1 MKKILSF
8 LAAGVL
14 ALGLIGCSG
23 VISGDLHDALKTDV
37 SVLQIRGDLPGAS
50 WDGTDLK
57 KDTEDTYSFSFL
69 ATTSTGRFAFTEK
82 DNKWKVAYR
91 GTSDGKLY
99 KGFETSFDEA
109 VLYNAP
115 SLPDCMPVA
124 LKPGASYKI
133 TVTGGPATVNCK
145 IEQTAE
151 AIPMAIVIDGEKEPI
166 DVTPTGAAKYKYE
179 FEPSNEER
187 TVKFSFKSGISVFAP
202 AEETALTVGNS
213 SSASVSSAAA
223 ATWSIKLEKDTPYQL
238 AVSYADGKVSVTF
251 LTNYSCLLA
260 NWLVEG
266 WGRSSFEKPEY
277 KWTESLSGIT
287 LSAKTYDETTKIA
300 TYEARWVVSNA
311 STIGADIALHKG
323 PSDWTG
329 RYELGDNKEL
339 KVGTKY
345 KLEKGKDPGNDRAY
359 VLLGEG
365 NNVIVATYESND
377 TTGNVYVTYSVEK
390 EVIPPTM
397 ADLSTWSLKGSMN
410 DGSWSGPFPTF
421 TKIADNMYT
430 AVFKWTRTDSAELEF
445 GLIDANGDWKGGCG
459 VNLSAAAGGTKTQDS
474 NFNGDNSKITDLEVG
489 KSYTLTVTVKDTDG
503 NASFALGS
511 L

>member
-1 MKKILSF
+1 MKKILLF
-8 LAAGVL
+8 LAAGAL
-14 ALGLIGCSG
+14 ALGLIGCS
-23 VISGDLHDALKTDV
+23 SDLHDALKTDV
-37 SVLQIRGDLPGAS
+37 STLQIRGDLPGTN
-50 WDGTDLK
+50 WDGTDLDK
-57 KDTEDTYSFSFL
+57 ATEDTYYFKFL
-69 ATTSTGRFAFTEK
+69 ATTSTGHFAFTEK
-82 DNKWKVAYR
+82 GNGWNVAYR
-91 GTSDGKLY
+91 VKSDGKLY
-99 KGFETSFDEA
+99 EGFKTSFDEA
-109 VLYNAP
+109 VLYNGN
-115 SLPDCMPVA
+115 SPDCMPVA
-124 LKPGASYKI
+124 LTPGASYKI

-151 AIPMAIVIDGEKEPI
+151 AIPMAIVIDGKES
-166 DVTPTGAAKYKYE
+166 DVTPTGDAKYKYE
-179 FEPSNEER
+179 FEPSSEER

-202 AEETALTVGNS
+202 AAETALTVGNS

-251 LTNYSCLLA
+251 LTNYSCKLA

-266 WGRSSFEKPEY
+266 WGRSSFGKPEY

-311 STIGADIALHKG
+311 STIGVDIALHKG

-345 KLEKGKDPGNDRAY
+345 KLEEGKDPGNDRAY

-377 TTGNVYVTYSVEK
+377 TTGDVYVTYSVEK
-390 EVIPPTM
+390 EVIPPTIP
-397 ADLSTWSLKGSMN
+397 DLSTWNLKGNMN
-410 DGSWSGPFPTF
+410 DDSWSTPYFAF
-421 TKIADNMYT
+421 TKIKENTFT
-430 AVFKWTRTDSAELEF
+430 AVFEWTRDTGTLKF

-459 VNLSAAAGGTKTQDS
+459 VELSSAKATADGSVLSGGNSHITGLEKGKTYS
-474 NFNGDNSKITDLEVG
+474 ITI
-489 KSYTLTVTVKDTDG
+489 SVKDVDG
-503 NASFALGS
+503 NASFAFATLK
-511 L
+511 

>member
-8 LAAGVL
+8 LAAGAL
-14 ALGLIGCSG
+14 ALGLIGC
-23 VISGDLHDALKTDV
+23 SGDLHDALKTDV
-37 SVLQIRGDLPGAS
+37 STLQIRGDLPGAG

-57 KDTEDTYSFSFL
+57 KDTEDTYYFNFL
-69 ATTSTGRFAFTEK
+69 ATTSTGHFAFTEK
-82 DNKWKVAYR
+82 GNGWNVAYR
-91 GTSDGKLY
+91 VKSDGKLY
-99 KGFETSFDEA
+99 EGFKTSFDEA
-109 VLYNAP
+109 VLYNGN
-115 SLPDCMPVA
+115 SPDCMPVA
-124 LKPGASYKI
+124 LTPGASYKI

-145 IEQTAE
+145 IEQTAK
-151 AIPMAIVIDGEKEPI
+151 AIPMAIVIDGEES
-166 DVTPTGAAKYKYE
+166 DVTPTGDAKYKYE

-202 AEETALTVGNS
+202 AAETALTVGNS

-238 AVSYADGKVSVTF
+238 AISYADGKVSVTF

-277 KWTESLSGIT
+277 KWTENLSGIT
-287 LSAKTYDETTKIA
+287 LSAKTYDEAKKIA

-323 PSDWTG
+323 PNDWSG

-345 KLEKGKDPGNDRAY
+345 KLEKGTDPGNDRAY

-377 TTGNVYVTYSVEK
+377 TTGDVSVTYSVEK

-410 DGSWSGPFPTF
+410 DGSWSGPYPTF

-430 AVFKWTRTDSAELEF
+430 VVFKWTRTDSAELEF

-474 NFNGDNSKITDLEVG
+474 NFNGGNSKITDLEVG

>member
-8 LAAGVL
+8 LAAGAL
-14 ALGLIGCSG
+14 ALGLIGCSSD
-23 VISGDLHDALKTDV
+23 ISGDLHDALKTDV

-50 WDGTDLK
+50 WDGTDLT

-69 ATTSTGRFAFTEK
+69 ATTSTGHFAFTEK
-82 DNKWKVAYR
+82 GNGWNVAYR

-99 KGFETSFDEA
+99 EGFKTSFDKA

-124 LKPGASYKI
+124 LKTGASYKI

-151 AIPMAIVIDGEKEPI
+151 AIPMAIVIDGEKDPI

-187 TVKFSFKSGISVFAP
+187 TVKFSFKSGIAVFAP

-223 ATWSIKLEKDTPYQL
+223 EKWSIKLEKDTPYQL
-238 AVSYADGKVSVTF
+238 AVSYADGKVYVTF

-266 WGRSSFEKPEY
+266 WGRSSFEKSEY

-287 LSAKTYDETTKIA
+287 LSAKTYDEAKKIA

-323 PSDWTG
+323 PNDWSG

-345 KLEKGKDPGNDRAY
+345 KLTKDLDPGNDRAY

-377 TTGNVYVTYSVEK
+377 TTGDVSVTYSVEK
-390 EVIPPTM
+390 EVIPPTIP
-397 ADLSTWSLKGSMN
+397 DLSTWNLKGNMN
-410 DGSWSGPFPTF
+410 DDSWSTPYFTF
-421 TKIADNMYT
+421 TKIKENTFT
-430 AVFKWTRTDSAELEF
+430 AVFEWTRDTDTLEF

-459 VNLSAAAGGTKTQDS
+459 VELSSAKATADGSVLSGANSYITGLEKGKTYS
-474 NFNGDNSKITDLEVG
+474 ITI
-489 KSYTLTVTVKDTDG
+489 SVKDVDG
-503 NASFALGS
+503 NASFAFATLK
-511 L
+511 

>member
-1 MKKILSF
+1 MKKILISVIVS
-8 LAAGVL
+8 AALLFGF
-14 ALGLIGCSG
+14 ASCSG
-23 VISGDLHDALKTDV
+23 DMHDAVETDV
-37 SVLQIRGDLPGAS
+37 SKLQIRGDLPGAS

-57 KDTEDTYSFSFL
+57 KDTEDTYYFDFL
-69 ATTSTGRFAFTEK
+69 ATTSTGHFAFTEK
-82 DNKWKVAYR
+82 GNGWNVAYR

-99 KGFETSFDEA
+99 EGFKTSFDEA
-109 VLYNAP
+109 VLYNFN
-115 SLPDCMPVA
+115 SGDCMPVA
-124 LKPGASYKI
+124 LTPGASYKI
-133 TVTGGPATVNCK
+133 IVTGSPATVTCK
-145 IEQTAE
+145 IVQTAE
-151 AIPMAIVIDGEKEPI
+151 AIPMAIVIDGKES
-166 DVTPTGAAKYKYE
+166 DVTPTGDAKYKYE

-238 AVSYADGKVSVTF
+238 AISYADGKVSVTF
-251 LTNYSCLLA
+251 LTNYSCMLA

-311 STIGADIALHKG
+311 STIGADIALHAR
-323 PSDWTG
+323 PSDWSG

-377 TTGNVYVTYSVEK
+377 TTGDVYVTYSVEK
-390 EVIPPTM
+390 EVIPPTIP
-397 ADLSTWSLKGSMN
+397 DLSTWNLKGNMN
-410 DGSWSGPFPTF
+410 DDSWSTPYFTF
-421 TKIADNMYT
+421 TKIKENTFT
-430 AVFKWTRTDSAELEF
+430 AVFEWTRDTGTLEF

-459 VNLSAAAGGTKTQDS
+459 VELSSAKATADGSVLSGGNSHITGLEKGKTYS
-474 NFNGDNSKITDLEVG
+474 ITI
-489 KSYTLTVTVKDTDG
+489 SVKDVDG
-503 NASFALGS
+503 NASFAFATLK
-511 L
+511 

>member
-8 LAAGVL
+8 LAAGAL
-14 ALGLIGCSG
+14 ALGLIGC
-23 VISGDLHDALKTDV
+23 SGDLHDALKTDV
-37 SVLQIRGDLPGAS
+37 SVLQIRGDLPGTTWNDDAKVLEEK
-50 WDGTDLK
+50 DGTYVF
-57 KDTEDTYSFSFL
+57 EFL
-69 ATTSTGRFAFTEK
+69 ATTSTGHFAFTEK
-82 DNKWKVAYR
+82 GNGWNVAYR

-109 VLYNAP
+109 VLYNFDSP
-115 SLPDCMPVA
+115 ECMPVA
-124 LKPGASYKI
+124 LTPGASYKI

-145 IEQTAE
+145 IEQTAK
-151 AIPMAIVIDGEKEPI
+151 AIPMAIVIDGEES
-166 DVTPTGAAKYKYE
+166 DVTQTGDAKYKYE
-179 FEPSNEER
+179 FEPSAEER
-187 TVKFSFKSGISVFAP
+187 TVNFSFKSGISVFAP
-202 AEETALTVGNS
+202 DAETELTVGNS
-213 SSASVSSAAA
+213 SSASISSAAA
-223 ATWSIKLEKDTPYQL
+223 ATWSIKLEKDTAYQL
-238 AVSYADGKVSVTF
+238 AISYADGKVSVTF

-277 KWTESLSGIT
+277 KWTENLSGIT
-287 LSAKTYDETTKIA
+287 LSAKTYDEAKKIA

-323 PSDWTG
+323 PNDWSG

-377 TTGNVYVTYSVEK
+377 TTGDVYVTYSVEK
-390 EVIPPTM
+390 EVIPPTIP
-397 ADLSTWSLKGSMN
+397 DLSTWNLKGTMN
-410 DGSWSGPFPTF
+410 DDSWSTPYFTF
-421 TKIADNMYT
+421 TKINENTFT
-430 AVFKWTRTDSAELEF
+430 AVFEWTRDTGTLEF

-459 VNLSAAAGGTKTQDS
+459 VELSSAKATADGSVLSGR
-474 NFNGDNSKITDLEVG
+474 NSHITGLEKGKIYSITI
-489 KSYTLTVTVKDTDG
+489 SVKDVDG
-503 NASFALGS
+503 NASFAFATLK
-511 L
+511 

>member
-1 MKKILSF
+1 MKKILISVIASAALLF
-8 LAAGVL
+8 GLAS
-14 ALGLIGCSG
+14 C
-23 VISGDLHDALKTDV
+23 SGDLHDALETDV
-37 SVLQIRGDLPGAS
+37 STLQIRGDLPGAS
-50 WDGTDLK
+50 WDGVDLK
-57 KDTEDTYSFSFL
+57 KESDGSYSFSFL
-69 ATTSTGRFAFTEK
+69 ATTKTGHFAFTEK
-82 DNKWKVAYR
+82 GNNWNVAYR

-99 KGFETSFDEA
+99 EGFETSFDEA
-109 VLYNAP
+109 VLYNFD
-115 SLPDCMPVA
+115 SPDCMPVA
-124 LKPGASYKI
+124 LTPGASYKI
-133 TVTGGPATVNCK
+133 SVTGSPASVTCK
-145 IEQTAE
+145 IEQTAK
-151 AIPMAIVIDGEKEPI
+151 AIPMAIVINGKES
-166 DVTPTGAAKYKYE
+166 DVTPTGDAKYKYE

-202 AEETALTVGNS
+202 DAETELTVGNS

-238 AVSYADGKVSVTF
+238 AISYADGKVSVTF
-251 LTNYSCLLA
+251 LTNYSCMLA

-287 LSAKTYDETTKIA
+287 LSAKTYDEATKIA

-311 STIGADIALHKG
+311 STIGADIALHAG
-323 PSDWTG
+323 PSDWSG

-377 TTGNVYVTYSVEK
+377 TTGDVYVTYNVEK
-390 EVIPPTM
+390 EVIPPTIP
-397 ADLSTWSLKGSMN
+397 DLSTWNLKGNMN
-410 DGSWSGPFPTF
+410 DDSWSTPYFTF
-421 TKIADNMYT
+421 TKIKENTFT
-430 AVFKWTRTDSAELEF
+430 AVFEWTRDTDTLEF

-459 VNLSAAAGGTKTQDS
+459 VELSSAKATADGSVLSGGNSHITGLEKGKTYS
-474 NFNGDNSKITDLEVG
+474 ITI
-489 KSYTLTVTVKDTDG
+489 SVKDVDG
-503 NASFALGS
+503 NASFAFATLK
-511 L
+511 

>member
-8 LAAGVL
+8 LAAGAL
-14 ALGLIGCSG
+14 ALGLIGC
-23 VISGDLHDALKTDV
+23 SGDLHDALKTDV
-37 SVLQIRGDLPGAS
+37 STLQIRGDLSGAS
-50 WDGTDLK
+50 WDGTDLTK
-57 KDTEDTYSFSFL
+57 ETEDTYSFSFI
-69 ATTSTGRFAFTEK
+69 ATTSIGHFAFTEK
-82 DNKWKVAYR
+82 GNGWNVAYR
-91 GTSDGKLY
+91 VTSDGKLY
-99 KGFETSFDEA
+99 EGFKTSFDEA
-109 VLYNAP
+109 VLYNGD
-115 SLPDCMPVA
+115 SPDCMPVA
-124 LKPGASYKI
+124 LKRGASYKI

-151 AIPMAIVIDGEKEPI
+151 AIPMAIVIDGEKS

-187 TVKFSFKSGISVFAP
+187 TVKFSFKSGVAVFAP

-213 SSASVSSAAA
+213 SSASASSAAA

-238 AVSYADGKVSVTF
+238 AISYADGKVSVTF
-251 LTNYSCLLA
+251 LTNYSCMLA

-287 LSAKTYDETTKIA
+287 LSAKTYDETTKTA

-345 KLEKGKDPGNDRAY
+345 KLEEGTDPGNDRAY

-377 TTGNVYVTYSVEK
+377 EKGDVYVTYSVEK
-390 EVIPPTM
+390 EVIPPTIP
-397 ADLSTWSLKGSMN
+397 DLSTWNLKGNMN
-410 DGSWSGPFPTF
+410 DDSWSTPYFTF
-421 TKIADNMYT
+421 TKIKENTFT
-430 AVFKWTRTDSAELEF
+430 AVFEWTRDTGTLEF

-459 VNLSAAAGGTKTQDS
+459 VELSSAKATADGSVLSGVNSHITGLEKGKTYS
-474 NFNGDNSKITDLEVG
+474 ITI
-489 KSYTLTVTVKDTDG
+489 SVKDVDG
-503 NASFALGS
+503 NASFAFATLK
-511 L
+511 

>member
-8 LAAGVL
+8 LAAGAL
-14 ALGLIGCSG
+14 ALGLIGC
-23 VISGDLHDALKTDV
+23 SGDLHDALKTDV

-50 WDGTDLK
+50 WEGIDLE
-57 KDTEDTYSFSFL
+57 KDKEDTYSFSFL
-69 ATTSTGRFAFTEK
+69 ATTSTGHFAFTEK
-82 DNKWKVAYR
+82 DNGWNVAYR
-91 GTSDGKLY
+91 VTSDGKLY
-99 KGFETSFDEA
+99 EGFKTSFDEA
-109 VLYNAP
+109 VLYNGN
-115 SLPDCMPVA
+115 SPDCMPVA
-124 LKPGASYKI
+124 LTVGASYKI

-151 AIPMAIVIDGEKEPI
+151 AIPMAIVIDGEGS
-166 DVTPTGAAKYKYE
+166 DVTPTGDAKYKYE
-179 FEPSNEER
+179 FEPSAEER
-187 TVKFSFKSGISVFAP
+187 TVNFSFKSGISVFAP
-202 AEETALTVGNS
+202 DAETELTVGNS
-213 SSASVSSAAA
+213 SSASISSAAA

-238 AVSYADGKVSVTF
+238 AISYADGKVSVTF

-266 WGRSSFEKPEY
+266 WGRSSFVPDPDKGYP
-277 KWTESLSGIT
+277 WTESLSGIT

-323 PSDWTG
+323 PNDWSD

-345 KLEKGKDPGNDRAY
+345 KLEKGKKPGNDRAY

-377 TTGNVYVTYSVEK
+377 TTGDVSVTYSVEK
-390 EVIPPTM
+390 EVIPPTIP
-397 ADLSTWSLKGSMN
+397 DLSTWNLKGNMN
-410 DGSWSGPFPTF
+410 DDSWSTPYFTF
-421 TKIADNMYT
+421 TKIKENTFT
-430 AVFKWTRTDSAELEF
+430 AVFEWTRDTGTLEF

-459 VNLSAAAGGTKTQDS
+459 VELSSAKATADGSVLSGVNSHITGLEKGKTYS
-474 NFNGDNSKITDLEVG
+474 ITI
-489 KSYTLTVTVKDTDG
+489 SVKDVDG
-503 NASFALGS
+503 NASFAFATLK
-511 L
+511 

>member
-8 LAAGVL
+8 LAAGAL
-14 ALGLIGCSG
+14 ALGLIGC
-23 VISGDLHDALKTDV
+23 SGDLHDALKTDV
-37 SVLQIRGDLPGAS
+37 STLQIRGDLPGVS
-50 WDGTDLK
+50 WDGTDLIK
-57 KDTEDTYSFSFL
+57 ETEDTYYINFL
-69 ATTSTGRFAFTEK
+69 ATTSTGHFAFTEK
-82 DNKWKVAYR
+82 GNGWNVAYR

-99 KGFETSFDEA
+99 EDFKTSFDEA
-109 VLYNAP
+109 VLYDAP
-115 SLPDCMPVA
+115 KLPDCMPVA
-124 LKPGASYKI
+124 FTVGASYKI

-151 AIPMAIVIDGEKEPI
+151 AIPMAIVIDGEES
-166 DVTPTGAAKYKYE
+166 DVTPTGDAKYKYE
-179 FEPSNEER
+179 FEPSAEER

-266 WGRSSFEKPEY
+266 WGRSSFVNPAPDKDYP
-277 KWTESLSGIT
+277 WTESLSGIT

-311 STIGADIALHKG
+311 STIGADIVLHKG
-323 PSDWTG
+323 PNDWTG

-345 KLEKGKDPGNDRAY
+345 KLTKDLDPGKKRAY

-377 TTGNVYVTYSVEK
+377 TKGDVYVTYSVEK
-390 EVIPPTM
+390 EVIPPTIP
-397 ADLSTWSLKGSMN
+397 DLSTWNLKGNMN
-410 DGSWSGPFPTF
+410 DDSWSTPYFTF
-421 TKIADNMYT
+421 TKIKENTFT
-430 AVFKWTRTDSAELEF
+430 AVFEWTRDTDTLEF

-459 VNLSAAAGGTKTQDS
+459 VELSSAKATADGSVLSGV
-474 NFNGDNSKITDLEVG
+474 NSHITGLEKGKIYSITI
-489 KSYTLTVTVKDTDG
+489 SVKDVDG
-503 NASFALGS
+503 NASFAFATLK
-511 L
+511 

>member
-8 LAAGVL
+8 LAAGALAL
-14 ALGLIGCSG
+14 ALGLIGC
-23 VISGDLHDALKTDV
+23 SGDLHDALKTDV
-37 SVLQIRGDLPGAS
+37 STLQIRGDLPGAS
-50 WDGTDLK
+50 WDGTDLE

-69 ATTSTGRFAFTEK
+69 ATTSTGHFAFTEK
-82 DNKWKVAYR
+82 DNDWNVAYR

-99 KGFETSFDEA
+99 EGFKTSFDEA

-115 SLPDCMPVA
+115 KLPDCMPVA
-124 LKPGASYKI
+124 LTVGASYKI

-151 AIPMAIVIDGEKEPI
+151 AIPMAIVIDGEESA
-166 DVTPTGAAKYKYE
+166 VTPTGDAKYKYE
-179 FEPSNEER
+179 FEPSAEER
-187 TVKFSFKSGISVFAP
+187 TVNFSFKSGISVFAP
-202 AEETALTVGNS
+202 AAETALTVGNS

-238 AVSYADGKVSVTF
+238 AISYADGKVSVTF
-251 LTNYSCLLA
+251 LKNYSCLLA

-266 WGRSSFEKPEY
+266 WGRSSFVNPPAPNDDY
-277 KWTESLSGIT
+277 PWTESLSGIT

-311 STIGADIALHKG
+311 STIGADIVLHKG
-323 PSDWTG
+323 PNDWKG

-345 KLEKGKDPGNDRAY
+345 KLTKDLNPGKKRAY

-377 TTGNVYVTYSVEK
+377 TTGDVSVTYSVEK
-390 EVIPPTM
+390 EVIPPTIP
-397 ADLSTWSLKGSMN
+397 DLSTWNLKGNMN
-410 DGSWSGPFPTF
+410 DDSWSTPYFTF
-421 TKIADNMYT
+421 TKIKENTFT
-430 AVFKWTRTDSAELEF
+430 AVFEWTRDTGTLEF

-459 VNLSAAAGGTKTQDS
+459 VELSSAKATADGSVLSGGNSHITGLEKGKTYS
-474 NFNGDNSKITDLEVG
+474 ITI
-489 KSYTLTVTVKDTDG
+489 SVKDVDG
-503 NASFALGS
+503 NASFAFATLK
-511 L
+511 

>member
-8 LAAGVL
+8 LAAGAL

-23 VISGDLHDALKTDV
+23 DLQDALKTDV
-37 SVLQIRGDLPGAS
+37 STLQIRGDLPGVS
-50 WDGTDLK
+50 WNGTDLDK
-57 KDTEDTYSFSFL
+57 ETEDTYYINFL
-69 ATTSTGRFAFTEK
+69 ATTSTGHFAFTEK
-82 DNKWKVAYR
+82 GNGWNVAYR

-99 KGFETSFDEA
+99 EGFKTSFDEA
-109 VLYNAP
+109 VLYDAP
-115 SLPDCMPVA
+115 KLPDCMPVA
-124 LKPGASYKI
+124 LTVGASYKI

-151 AIPMAIVIDGEKEPI
+151 AIPMAIVIDGKES
-166 DVTPTGAAKYKYE
+166 DVTPTGDAKYKYE
-179 FEPSNEER
+179 FEPSAEER
-187 TVKFSFKSGISVFAP
+187 TVNFSFKSGISVFAP
-202 AEETALTVGNS
+202 AAETALTVGNS

-238 AVSYADGKVSVTF
+238 AISYADGKVSVTF

-266 WGRSSFEKPEY
+266 WGRSSFVNPAPDKDYP
-277 KWTESLSGIT
+277 WTESLSGIT
-287 LSAKTYDETTKIA
+287 LSAKTYDEATKIA

-323 PSDWTG
+323 PNDWSG
-329 RYELGDNKEL
+329 RYDLGDNEEL

-345 KLEKGKDPGNDRAY
+345 KLTKDLDPGKKRAY

-377 TTGNVYVTYSVEK
+377 TTGDVYVTYSVEK
-390 EVIPPTM
+390 EVIPPTIP
-397 ADLSTWSLKGSMN
+397 DLSTWNLKGNMN
-410 DGSWSGPFPTF
+410 DDSWSTPYFTF
-421 TKIADNMYT
+421 TKIKENTFT
-430 AVFKWTRTDSAELEF
+430 AVFEWTRDTGTLEF

-459 VNLSAAAGGTKTQDS
+459 VELSSAKATADGSVLSGGNSHITGLEKGKTYS
-474 NFNGDNSKITDLEVG
+474 ITI
-489 KSYTLTVTVKDTDG
+489 SVKDVDG
-503 NASFALGS
+503 NASFAFATLK
-511 L
+511 

>member
-8 LAAGVL
+8 LAAGAL

-23 VISGDLHDALKTDV
+23 DLLDALKTDV
-37 SVLQIRGDLPGAS
+37 STLQIRGDLPDAS
-50 WDGTDLK
+50 WDGTDLTK
-57 KDTEDTYSFSFL
+57 ETEDTYSFSFI
-69 ATTSTGRFAFTEK
+69 ATTSIGHFAFTEK
-82 DNKWKVAYR
+82 GNGWNVAYR
-91 GTSDGKLY
+91 VTSDGKLY
-99 KGFETSFDEA
+99 EGFKTSFDKA
-109 VLYNAP
+109 VLYNGNSP
-115 SLPDCMPVA
+115 ECMPVA
-124 LKPGASYKI
+124 LTVGASYKI

-145 IEQTAE
+145 IELTAE
-151 AIPMAIVIDGEKEPI
+151 AIPMAIVIDGEES

-187 TVKFSFKSGISVFAP
+187 TVNFSFKSGISVFAP
-202 AEETALTVGNS
+202 DAETELTVGNS
-213 SSASVSSAAA
+213 SSASISSAAA

-238 AVSYADGKVSVTF
+238 AISYADGKVSVTF

-266 WGRSSFEKPEY
+266 WGRSSFVPDPDKGYP
-277 KWTESLSGIT
+277 WTESLSGIT

-323 PSDWTG
+323 PNDWSD

-377 TTGNVYVTYSVEK
+377 TKGDVYVTYSVEK
-390 EVIPPTM
+390 EVIPPTIP
-397 ADLSTWSLKGSMN
+397 DLSTWNLKGNMN
-410 DGSWSGPFPTF
+410 DDSWSTPYFTF
-421 TKIADNMYT
+421 TKIKENTFT
-430 AVFKWTRTDSAELEF
+430 AVFEWTRDTGTLEF

-459 VNLSAAAGGTKTQDS
+459 VELSSAKATADGSVLSGGNSHITGLEKGKTYS
-474 NFNGDNSKITDLEVG
+474 ITI
-489 KSYTLTVTVKDTDG
+489 SVKDVDG
-503 NASFALGS
+503 NASFAFATLK
-511 L
+511 

>member
-8 LAAGVL
+8 LAAGAL
-14 ALGLIGCSG
+14 ALGLIGCSVG
-23 VISGDLHDALKTDV
+23 AGAGLYDASKTDV
-37 SVLQIRGDLPGAS
+37 STLQIRGDLPGAS
-50 WDGTDLK
+50 WDGTNLK

-69 ATTSTGRFAFTEK
+69 ATTSIGHFAFTEK
-82 DNKWKVAYR
+82 DNKWNVAYR

-99 KGFETSFDEA
+99 EGFKTSFDEA
-109 VLYNAP
+109 VLYDAP
-115 SLPDCMPVA
+115 SLPECMPVA
-124 LKPGASYKI
+124 LTPGASYKI

-151 AIPMAIVIDGEKEPI
+151 AIPMAIVIDGEES
-166 DVTPTGAAKYKYE
+166 DVTPTGDAKYKYE
-179 FEPSNEER
+179 FEPSAEER
-187 TVKFSFKSGISVFAP
+187 TVNFSFKSGISVFAP
-202 AEETALTVGNS
+202 AAETALTVGNS
-213 SSASVSSAAA
+213 SSASISSAAA

-238 AVSYADGKVSVTF
+238 AISYADGKVSVTF

-260 NWLVEG
+260 NWFVEG
-266 WGRSSFEKPEY
+266 WGRSSFNVPADEDYP
-277 KWTESLSGIT
+277 WTESLSGIT

-311 STIGADIALHKG
+311 STIGADIVLHKG

-345 KLEKGKDPGNDRAY
+345 KLTEDLDPGKKRAY

-377 TTGNVYVTYSVEK
+377 TTGDVSVTYSVEK
-390 EVIPPTM
+390 EVIPPTIP
-397 ADLSTWSLKGSMN
+397 DLSTWNLKGNMN
-410 DGSWSGPFPTF
+410 DDSWSTPYFTF
-421 TKIADNMYT
+421 TKIKENT
-430 AVFKWTRTDSAELEF
+430 FIAVFEWTRDTDTLEF

-459 VNLSAAAGGTKTQDS
+459 VELSSAKATANGSVLSGGNSHITGLEKGKTYS
-474 NFNGDNSKITDLEVG
+474 ITI
-489 KSYTLTVTVKDTDG
+489 SVKDVDG
-503 NASFALGS
+503 NASFAFATLK
-511 L
+511 

>member
-8 LAAGVL
+8 LAAGAL
-14 ALGLIGCSG
+14 ALGLIGC
-23 VISGDLHDALKTDV
+23 SGDLHDALKTDV
-37 SVLQIRGDLPGAS
+37 STLQIRGDLPDAS
-50 WDGTDLK
+50 WDGTDLTK
-57 KDTEDTYSFSFL
+57 ETEDTYSFSFI
-69 ATTSTGRFAFTEK
+69 ATTSIGHFAFTEK
-82 DNKWKVAYR
+82 GNGWNVAYR
-91 GTSDGKLY
+91 VTSDGKLY
-99 KGFETSFDEA
+99 EGFKTSFDEA
-109 VLYNAP
+109 VLYNGN
-115 SLPDCMPVA
+115 SPDCMPVA
-124 LKPGASYKI
+124 LKRGASYKI

-151 AIPMAIVIDGEKEPI
+151 AIPMAIVIDGEES

-187 TVKFSFKSGISVFAP
+187 TVKFSFKSGVAVFAP

-213 SSASVSSAAA
+213 SSASASSAAA

-238 AVSYADGKVSVTF
+238 AISYADGKVSVTF
-251 LTNYSCLLA
+251 LTNYSCMLA

-287 LSAKTYDETTKIA
+287 LSAKTYDETTKTA

-345 KLEKGKDPGNDRAY
+345 KLEEGKDPGNDRAY

-377 TTGNVYVTYSVEK
+377 KTGDVYVTYSVEK
-390 EVIPPTM
+390 EVIPPTIP
-397 ADLSTWSLKGSMN
+397 DLSTWNLKGNMN
-410 DGSWSGPFPTF
+410 DDSWSTPYFTF
-421 TKIADNMYT
+421 TKIKENTFT
-430 AVFKWTRTDSAELEF
+430 AAFEWTRDTGTLEF

-459 VNLSAAAGGTKTQDS
+459 VELSSAKATADGSVLSGGNSHITGLEKGKTYS
-474 NFNGDNSKITDLEVG
+474 ITI
-489 KSYTLTVTVKDTDG
+489 SVKDVDG
-503 NASFALGS
+503 NASFAFATLK
-511 L
+511 

>member
-8 LAAGVL
+8 LAAGAL
-14 ALGLIGCSG
+14 ALGLIGC
-23 VISGDLHDALKTDV
+23 SGDLHDALKTDV
-37 SVLQIRGDLPGAS
+37 STLQIRGDLPGAT

-69 ATTSTGRFAFTEK
+69 ATTSTCHFAFTEK
-82 DNKWKVAYR
+82 GNGWNVAYR

-109 VLYNAP
+109 VLYNEPKLA
-115 SLPDCMPVA
+115 DCMPVA
-124 LKPGASYKI
+124 LTVGASYKI
-133 TVTGGPATVNCK
+133 IVTGSPATVTCK
-145 IEQTAE
+145 IVQTAD
-151 AIPMAIVIDGEKEPI
+151 AIPMAIVIDGEKDPI
-166 DVTPTGAAKYKYE
+166 DVTPTGDAKYKYE
-179 FEPSNEER
+179 FEPSSEER

-202 AEETALTVGNS
+202 AAETALTLGNS

-223 ATWSIKLEKDTPYQL
+223 EKWSIKLEKDTAYQL
-238 AVSYADGKVSVTF
+238 AISYADGKVSVTF

-266 WGRSSFEKPEY
+266 WGRSSFEKSKY
-277 KWTESLSGIT
+277 KWTENLSGIALT
-287 LSAKTYDETTKIA
+287 AKTYDEAKKIA

-323 PSDWTG
+323 PNDWKG

-345 KLEKGKDPGNDRAY
+345 KLEKGEDPGNDRAY

-377 TTGNVYVTYSVEK
+377 TTGDVYVTYSVEK
-390 EVIPPTM
+390 EVIPPTIP
-397 ADLSTWSLKGSMN
+397 DLSTWNLKGNMN
-410 DGSWSGPFPTF
+410 DDSWSTPFFTF
-421 TKIADNMYT
+421 TKIKENTFT
-430 AVFKWTRTDSAELEF
+430 AVFEWTRDTGTLEF

-459 VNLSAAAGGTKTQDS
+459 VELSSAKATVDGSVLSGGNSHITGLEKGKTYS
-474 NFNGDNSKITDLEVG
+474 ITI
-489 KSYTLTVTVKDTDG
+489 SVKDVDG
-503 NASFALGS
+503 NASFAFATLK
-511 L
+511 

>member
-1 MKKILSF
+1 MKKILISVIVS
-8 LAAGVL
+8 AALLFGF
-14 ALGLIGCSG
+14 ASCSG
-23 VISGDLHDALKTDV
+23 DMHDAVETDV
-37 SVLQIRGDLPGAS
+37 SKLQIRGDLPGAS

-57 KDTEDTYSFSFL
+57 KDTEDTYYFDFL
-69 ATTSTGRFAFTEK
+69 ATTSTGHFAFTEK
-82 DNKWKVAYR
+82 GNGWNVAYR

-99 KGFETSFDEA
+99 EGFKTSFDKA
-109 VLYNAP
+109 VLYNFD
-115 SLPDCMPVA
+115 SGDCMPVA
-124 LKPGASYKI
+124 LTPGASYKI
-133 TVTGGPATVNCK
+133 IVTGSSATVTCK
-145 IEQTAE
+145 IVQTAE
-151 AIPMAIVIDGEKEPI
+151 AIPMAIVIDGKES
-166 DVTPTGAAKYKYE
+166 DVTPTGDAKYKYE

-238 AVSYADGKVSVTF
+238 AISYADGKVSVTF
-251 LTNYSCLLA
+251 LTNYSCMLA

-287 LSAKTYDETTKIA
+287 LSAKTYDEATKIA

-311 STIGADIALHKG
+311 STIGADIALHAG
-323 PSDWTG
+323 PSDWSG

-345 KLEKGKDPGNDRAY
+345 KLEKGKNPGNDRAY

-377 TTGNVYVTYSVEK
+377 TTGDVYVTYNVEK
-390 EVIPPTM
+390 EVIPPTIP
-397 ADLSTWSLKGSMN
+397 DLSTWSLKGNMN
-410 DGSWSGPFPTF
+410 DNSWSVPYPAF
-421 TKIADNMYT
+421 TKIKENTFT
-430 AVFKWTRTDSAELEF
+430 AVFEWTRDTDTLEF
-445 GLIDANGDWKGGCG
+445 GLTEGENWKGGCG
-459 VNLSAAAGGTKTQDS
+459 VELSSANATADGSVLSGGNSHITGLEKGKTYS
-474 NFNGDNSKITDLEVG
+474 ITI
-489 KSYTLTVTVKDTDG
+489 SVKDVDG
-503 NASFALGS
+503 NASFAFATLK
-511 L
+511 

>member
-8 LAAGVL
+8 LAAGAL
-14 ALGLIGCSG
+14 ALGLIGC
-23 VISGDLHDALKTDV
+23 SGDLHDALKTDV
-37 SVLQIRGDLPGAS
+37 STLQIRGDLPGVS

-57 KDTEDTYSFSFL
+57 KETEDTYYIDFL
-69 ATTSTGRFAFTEK
+69 ATTSTGHFAFTEK
-82 DNKWKVAYR
+82 GNGWNVAYR
-91 GTSDGKLY
+91 GTSNGKLY
-99 KGFETSFDEA
+99 KGFKESFDEA
-109 VLYNAP
+109 VLYDAP
-115 SLPDCMPVA
+115 KLPDCMPVA
-124 LKPGASYKI
+124 FTVGASYKI

-151 AIPMAIVIDGEKEPI
+151 AIPMAIVIDGEES
-166 DVTPTGAAKYKYE
+166 DVTPTGDAKYKYE
-179 FEPSNEER
+179 FEPSAEER
-187 TVKFSFKSGISVFAP
+187 TVNFSFKSGISVFAP
-202 AEETALTVGNS
+202 AAETALTVGNS

-238 AVSYADGKVSVTF
+238 AISYADGKVSVTF

-266 WGRSSFEKPEY
+266 WGRSSFVNPPATNDY
-277 KWTESLSGIT
+277 PWTENLSGIT

-323 PSDWTG
+323 PNDWTG

-345 KLEKGKDPGNDRAY
+345 KLTKDLDPGKKRAY

-377 TTGNVYVTYSVEK
+377 TTGDVSVTYSVEK
-390 EVIPPTM
+390 EVIPPTIP
-397 ADLSTWSLKGSMN
+397 DLSTWNLKGDMN
-410 DGSWSGPFPTF
+410 DDSWSTPYFTF
-421 TKIADNMYT
+421 TKIKENTFT
-430 AVFKWTRTDSAELEF
+430 AVFEWTRDTGTLEF

-459 VNLSAAAGGTKTQDS
+459 VELSSAKATADGSVLSGVNSHITGLEKGKTYS
-474 NFNGDNSKITDLEVG
+474 ITI
-489 KSYTLTVTVKDTDG
+489 SVKDVDG
-503 NASFALGS
+503 NASFAFATLK
-511 L
+511 

>member
-8 LAAGVL
+8 LAAGAL

-23 VISGDLHDALKTDV
+23 DLHDALITDV
-37 SVLQIRGDLPGAS
+37 SVLQIRGDLPGTTWNDDAKVLEEE
-50 WDGTDLK
+50 DGTYVFK
-57 KDTEDTYSFSFL
+57 FL
-69 ATTSTGRFAFTEK
+69 ATTSIGHFAFTEK
-82 DNKWKVAYR
+82 GNDWNVAYR
-91 GTSDGKLY
+91 VTSDGKLY
-99 KGFETSFDEA
+99 EGFKTSFDEA
-109 VLYNAP
+109 VLYNGD
-115 SLPDCMPVA
+115 SPDCMPVA
-124 LKPGASYKI
+124 LKVGASYKI

-151 AIPMAIVIDGEKEPI
+151 AIPMAIVIDGEES
-166 DVTPTGAAKYKYE
+166 DVTPTGDAKYKYE
-179 FEPSNEER
+179 FEPSAEER
-187 TVKFSFKSGISVFAP
+187 TVNFSFKSGISVFAP
-202 AEETALTVGNS
+202 DAETELTVGNS
-213 SSASVSSAAA
+213 SSASISSAAA

-238 AVSYADGKVSVTF
+238 AISYADGKVSVTF

-266 WGRSSFEKPEY
+266 WGRSSFVPDPDKGYP
-277 KWTESLSGIT
+277 WTESLSGIT

-323 PSDWTG
+323 PNDWTD

-345 KLEKGKDPGNDRAY
+345 KLEKGTDPGNDRAY

-377 TTGNVYVTYSVEK
+377 TKGDVYVTYSVEK
-390 EVIPPTM
+390 EVIPPTIP
-397 ADLSTWSLKGSMN
+397 DLSTWNLKGNMN
-410 DGSWSGPFPTF
+410 DDSWSTPYFTF
-421 TKIADNMYT
+421 TKIKENTFT
-430 AVFKWTRTDSAELEF
+430 AVFEWTRDTGTLEF

-459 VNLSAAAGGTKTQDS
+459 VELSSAKATADGSVLSGGNSHITGLEKGKTYS
-474 NFNGDNSKITDLEVG
+474 ITI
-489 KSYTLTVTVKDTDG
+489 SVKDVDG
-503 NASFALGS
+503 NASFAFATLK
-511 L
+511 

>member
-8 LAAGVL
+8 LAAGAL

-23 VISGDLHDALKTDV
+23 DFHDALKTDV
-37 SVLQIRGDLPGAS
+37 STLQIRGDLPGAS

-57 KDTEDTYSFSFL
+57 KHTEDTYYFDFL
-69 ATTSTGRFAFTEK
+69 ATTSTGHFAFTEK
-82 DNKWKVAYR
+82 DNGWNVAYR
-91 GTSDGKLY
+91 GTSNGKLY
-99 KGFETSFDEA
+99 EGFKTSFDEA
-109 VLYNAP
+109 VLYDAP
-115 SLPDCMPVA
+115 KLPECMPVA
-124 LKPGASYKI
+124 LTVGASYRI
-133 TVTGGPATVNCK
+133 LVTGGPATVNCK
-145 IEQTAE
+145 IEQTAK
-151 AIPMAIVIDGEKEPI
+151 AIPMAIVINGEKEPI
-166 DVTPTGAAKYKYE
+166 DVTPTGDAKYKYE
-179 FEPSNEER
+179 FEPSSEER

-202 AEETALTVGNS
+202 DAETELTVGNS

-238 AVSYADGKVSVTF
+238 AISYADGKVSVTF
-251 LTNYSCLLA
+251 LTNYSCMLS

-266 WGRSSFEKPEY
+266 WGRSSFEKSELGY
-277 KWTESLSGIT
+277 TWTESLSGIT
-287 LSAKTYDETTKIA
+287 LSAKTYDEATKIA

-311 STIGADIALHKG
+311 STIGADIALHAG
-323 PSDWTG
+323 PSDWSG

-377 TTGNVYVTYSVEK
+377 TTEDVYVTYSVEK
-390 EVIPPTM
+390 EVIPPTIP
-397 ADLSTWSLKGSMN
+397 DLSTWNLKGNMN
-410 DGSWSGPFPTF
+410 DNSWSGPYPTF

-430 AVFKWTRTDSAELEF
+430 AVFKWTRTDSTELEF
-445 GLIDANGDWKGGCG
+445 GLIDANGDWKGGCD
-459 VNLSAAAGGTKTQDS
+459 VNLSAAAGGTKTQNS
-474 NFNGDNSKITDLEVG
+474 KFNGSNSKITDLEVG
-489 KSYTLTVTVKDTDG
+489 KSYSLTVTVKDTDG

>member
-8 LAAGVL
+8 LAAGAL
-14 ALGLIGCSG
+14 ALGLIGC
-23 VISGDLHDALKTDV
+23 SGDLHDALKTDV
-37 SVLQIRGDLPGAS
+37 SVLQIRGDLPGTTWNDDAKVVEEK
-50 WDGTDLK
+50 DGAYVF
-57 KDTEDTYSFSFL
+57 EFL
-69 ATTSTGRFAFTEK
+69 ATTSTGHFAFTEK
-82 DNKWKVAYR
+82 GNGWNVAYR

-109 VLYNAP
+109 VLYNFD
-115 SLPDCMPVA
+115 SPDSMPVA
-124 LKPGASYKI
+124 LTPGASYKI

-145 IEQTAE
+145 IEQTAK
-151 AIPMAIVIDGEKEPI
+151 AIPMAIVIDGEES
-166 DVTPTGAAKYKYE
+166 DVTPTGDAKYKYE
-179 FEPSNEER
+179 FEPSSEER

-202 AEETALTVGNS
+202 AAETALTVGNS

-251 LTNYSCLLA
+251 LTNYSCKLA

-266 WGRSSFEKPEY
+266 WGRSSFEKPVPDDGY
-277 KWTESLSGIT
+277 PWTESLSGIT

-311 STIGADIALHKG
+311 STIGVDIALHKG
-323 PSDWTG
+323 PSDWKG

-345 KLEKGKDPGNDRAY
+345 KLEEGKDPGNERAY

-377 TTGNVYVTYSVEK
+377 TTGDVYVTYSVEK
-390 EVIPPTM
+390 EVIPPTIP
-397 ADLSTWSLKGSMN
+397 DLSTWSLKGNMN
-410 DGSWSGPFPTF
+410 DNSWSVPYPAF
-421 TKIADNMYT
+421 TKIKENTFT
-430 AVFKWTRTDSAELEF
+430 AVFEWTRDTDTLAF
-445 GLIDANGDWKGGCG
+445 GLTEGENWKGGCG
-459 VNLSAAAGGTKTQDS
+459 VELSSANATADGSVLSGGNSHITGLEKGKTYS
-474 NFNGDNSKITDLEVG
+474 ITI
-489 KSYTLTVTVKDTDG
+489 SVKDVDG
-503 NASFALGS
+503 NASFAFATLK
-511 L
+511 

>member
-8 LAAGVL
+8 LAAGAL
-14 ALGLIGCSG
+14 ALGLIGC
-23 VISGDLHDALKTDV
+23 SGDLHDALKTDV
-37 SVLQIRGDLPGAS
+37 STLQIRADLPDAS
-50 WDGTDLK
+50 WDGTDLTK
-57 KDTEDTYSFSFL
+57 ETEDTYSFSFI
-69 ATTSTGRFAFTEK
+69 ATTSIGHFAFTEK
-82 DNKWKVAYR
+82 GNGWNVAYR
-91 GTSDGKLY
+91 VTSDGKLY
-99 KGFETSFDEA
+99 EGFKTSFDEA
-109 VLYNAP
+109 VLYNGNSAE
-115 SLPDCMPVA
+115 CMPVA
-124 LKPGASYKI
+124 LKRGASYKI

-151 AIPMAIVIDGEKEPI
+151 AIPMAIVIDGEES

-187 TVKFSFKSGISVFAP
+187 TVKFSFKSGVAVFAP

-213 SSASVSSAAA
+213 SSASASSAAA

-238 AVSYADGKVSVTF
+238 AISYADGKVSVTF

-266 WGRSSFEKPEY
+266 WGRSSFKAPADEDYP
-277 KWTESLSGIT
+277 WTESLSGIT

-323 PSDWTG
+323 PNDWTG

-345 KLEKGKDPGNDRAY
+345 KLTKGLNPGKKRAY

-377 TTGNVYVTYSVEK
+377 TTGDVSVTYSVEK

-410 DGSWSGPFPTF
+410 DGAWSGPFPTF

-430 AVFKWTRTDSAELEF
+430 AVFKWTRTDSAELGF

-474 NFNGDNSKITDLEVG
+474 NFNGGNSKITDLEVG

>member
-8 LAAGVL
+8 LAAGAL

-23 VISGDLHDALKTDV
+23 DFHDALKTDV
-37 SVLQIRGDLPGAS
+37 STLQIRGDLPGAS
-50 WDGTDLK
+50 WEGTDLK
-57 KDTEDTYSFSFL
+57 KDTEDTYSFSFV
-69 ATTSTGRFAFTEK
+69 ATTSTGHFAFTEK
-82 DNKWKVAYR
+82 DNKWNVAYR

-99 KGFETSFDEA
+99 EGFKESFDKA
-109 VLYNAP
+109 VLYDAP

-124 LKPGASYKI
+124 LTPGASYKI
-133 TVTGGPATVNCK
+133 TVTGGPATVICK

-151 AIPMAIVIDGEKEPI
+151 AIPMAIVIDGEES
-166 DVTPTGAAKYKYE
+166 DVTPTGDAKYKYE
-179 FEPSNEER
+179 FEPSAEER
-187 TVKFSFKSGISVFAP
+187 TVNFSFKSGLAVLAP
-202 AEETALTVGNS
+202 DAETELTVGNS

-251 LTNYSCLLA
+251 LTNYNCMLA

-266 WGRSSFEKPEY
+266 WGRSSFVNPAPDKDYP
-277 KWTESLSGIT
+277 WTESLSGIT

-311 STIGADIALHKG
+311 STIGADIVLHKG
-323 PSDWTG
+323 SNDWSG

-339 KVGTKY
+339 KVGEKY
-345 KLEKGKDPGNDRAY
+345 KLTKDLDPGKKRAY

-377 TTGNVYVTYSVEK
+377 KTGDVSVTYSVEK
-390 EVIPPTM
+390 EVIPPTIP
-397 ADLSTWSLKGSMN
+397 DLSTWNLKGNMN
-410 DGSWSGPFPTF
+410 DDSWSTPYFTF
-421 TKIADNMYT
+421 TKIKENTFT
-430 AVFKWTRTDSAELEF
+430 AVFEWTRDTGTLEF

-459 VNLSAAAGGTKTQDS
+459 VELSSAKATADGSVLSGGNSHITGLEKGKTYS
-474 NFNGDNSKITDLEVG
+474 ITI
-489 KSYTLTVTVKDTDG
+489 SVKDVDG
-503 NASFALGS
+503 NASFAFATLK
-511 L
+511 

>member
-8 LAAGVL
+8 LAAGAL

-23 VISGDLHDALKTDV
+23 DFHDALKTDV
-37 SVLQIRGDLPGAS
+37 STLQIRGDLPDTS
-50 WDGTDLK
+50 WDGTDLTK
-57 KDTEDTYSFSFL
+57 ETEDTYSFSFI
-69 ATTSTGRFAFTEK
+69 ATTSIGHFAFTEK
-82 DNKWKVAYR
+82 GNGWNVAYR
-91 GTSDGKLY
+91 VTSDGKLY
-99 KGFETSFDEA
+99 EGFKTSFDEA
-109 VLYNAP
+109 VLYNGD
-115 SLPDCMPVA
+115 SPDCMPVA
-124 LKPGASYKI
+124 LKKGASYKI

-145 IEQTAE
+145 IELTAE
-151 AIPMAIVIDGEKEPI
+151 AIPMAIVIDGKKS

-187 TVKFSFKSGISVFAP
+187 TVKFSFKSGVAVFAP

-213 SSASVSSAAA
+213 SSASASSAAA

-251 LTNYSCLLA
+251 LTNYSCMLA

-266 WGRSSFEKPEY
+266 WGRSSFVNRDSDGNYP
-277 KWTESLSGIT
+277 WTENLSGIT
-287 LSAKTYDETTKIA
+287 LYAKTYDETTKNA

-323 PSDWTG
+323 PSDWKGG

-377 TTGNVYVTYSVEK
+377 TTGDVYVTYSVEK
-390 EVIPPTM
+390 EVIPPTIP
-397 ADLSTWSLKGSMN
+397 DLSTWNLKGNMN
-410 DGSWSGPFPTF
+410 DDSWSTPFFTF
-421 TKIADNMYT
+421 TKIEENTFT
-430 AVFKWTRTDSAELEF
+430 AVFEWTRDTDTLEF

-459 VNLSAAAGGTKTQDS
+459 VELSSAKATADGSVLSGGNSHITGLEKGKTYS
-474 NFNGDNSKITDLEVG
+474 ITI
-489 KSYTLTVTVKDTDG
+489 SVKDVDG
-503 NASFALGS
+503 NASFAFATLK
-511 L
+511 